1 MNESPNDW
9 YIDRASNVYVDGF
22 EDMINFFE
30 KHCKEKIS
38 SSSLS
43 NLIVADNKLKISKGN
58 PNATLTHYRDI
69 GILNKENVI
78 GSSAS
83 EFVNGKLDLSALI
96 IDLLFRRFS
105 KKSHIDNS
113 KMVRPFVIIC
123 KFFDILFKMEIDK
136 DDVFLNSR
144 ECIKYLYPINDYSE
158 LDFEYV
164 ENMISTRI
172 YDAKNNKIGDYE
184 FKSNEATNINIWF
197 NALRETPLFLPA
209 NGNKENLFPNV
220 DQREFFAFIS
230 ANGEFVLDKK
240 ITNTNDLYNYYC
252 DKNFGITEIIPRV
265 IIKGVTIK
273 EEKEVEKVFDYL
285 FGYRMFKDFEYSR
298 YFKYPCFGVYFPF
311 ISLPQIAI
319 RQIYFDNTDVGTSLY
334 QYLVDYKK
342 VIQRRENSMS
352 NLIESNSVSHKD
364 IECKKLGYNIQNLY
378 FGAPGTGKS
387 YGVDKI
393 IESCYSNID
402 IKENPFVFK
411 TTIYSDYSY
420 YNFIGNIMPTSH
432 DGEIGYAFKAGVFT
446 QALATAFEYEDKEV
460 FLIVEE
466 MSRGNIASIF
476 GDIFQLL
483 DRDENGNS
491 EYSINNDLI
500 SKYLE
505 DRGIDIGNKIFLPRN
520 FHIIGTVNTSDQNVN
535 VIDTAFKRRFEY
547 FYVDVS
553 PVYNADKTLKNSY
566 IFTLGEKEFEW
577 NNLYM
582 ALNELITT
590 KMELSEDKQIG
601 QFFIKFNNYKEDNRK
616 FKAIQNKLLHYLW
629 DDVQGAS
636 VSDEYSIFNKNYKTF
651 SALYKDFG
659 DKKNIFSTEL
669 IEIYDKQSL

>member
-1 MNESPNDW
+1 MNESLNDW

-22 EDMINFFE
+22 EDMLIFFY
-30 KHCKEKIS
+30 KNCKEKIS

-43 NLIVADNKLKISKGN
+43 NLITLDNKLKFSKGN

-69 GILNKENVI
+69 GVLNKENKI

-83 EFVNGKLDLSALI
+83 EFVNGKLDLSSLI
-96 IDLLFRRFS
+96 IDLFFRRFS
-105 KKSHIDNS
+105 KKQHTS
-113 KMVRPFVIIC
+113 KVVRPFVVIC

-144 ECIKYLYPINDYSE
+144 ECIKYLYLINEYAE

-164 ENMISTRI
+164 EDMLSNRI
-172 YDAKNNKIGDYE
+172 YDAKNNKIGSYE

-197 NALRETPLFLPA
+197 NALRETPLFLPVD
-209 NGNKENLFPNV
+209 GNKENLFPNV
-220 DQREFFAFIS
+220 DQREFFAFVA
-230 ANGEFVLDKK
+230 ANGEFVSSKK
-240 ITNTNDLYNYYC
+240 IENSEDLYNYYC
-252 DKNFGITEIIPRV
+252 NKNFGITEILPRV
-265 IIKGVTIK
+265 ILK
-273 EEKEVEKVFDYL
+273 EAKITDEKEIEKIFDYL
-285 FGYRMFKDFEYSR
+285 FGYKMFKDFEYFR

-311 ISLPQIAI
+311 ISVPQIAI
-319 RQIYFDNTDVGTSLY
+319 RQIDYDNPNIGNSLY
-334 QYLVDYKK
+334 QYLRDYKK

-352 NLIESNSVSHKD
+352 NLLADNSSVFND
-364 IECKKLGYNIQNLY
+364 IKCNKLDYNIQNLY

-387 YGVDKI
+387 HRVDELIMECYPDVKI
-393 IESCYSNID
+393 KD
-402 IKENPFVFK
+402 NPFVFK
-411 TTIYSDYSY
+411 TTIYLDYSY
-420 YNFIGNIMPTSH
+420 YNFIGNIMPTSQN
-432 DGEIGYAFKAGVFT
+432 GEIGYDFKAGVFT
-446 QALATAFEYEDKEV
+446 QSLARACEYKDKEI

-476 GDIFQLL
+476 GDVFQLL

-500 SKYLE
+500 SKHLDDE
-505 DRGIDIGNKIFLPRN
+505 EINIGNKIYLPRN
-520 FHIIGTVNTSDQNVN
+520 FHIMGTVNTSDQNVN
-535 VIDTAFKRRFEY
+535 VIDTAFKRRFE
-547 FYVDVS
+547 FIYVDVS
-553 PVYNADKTLKNSY
+553 PVYNADRTLKNTY
-566 IFTLGEKEFEW
+566 KFKLADKEFEW

-601 QFFIKFNNYKEDNRK
+601 QFFIKFNNYQNDEQK

-636 VSDEYSIFNKNYKTF
+636 ISDEYSIFDKNYKTF
-651 SALYKDFG
+651 SLLYKDFEG
-659 DKKNIFSTEL
+659 KKNVFSEEL
-669 IEIYDKQSL
+669 IALYDKQSL